1 MSRPTCTRCQ
11 GSGEGWHADQ
21 RCTRCGGSG
30 EEPEEFEEVEPFERL
45 SLLGAHTFF

>member
-21 RCTRCGGSG
+21 RCTRCNGTGLEPDDD
-30 EEPEEFEEVEPFERL
+30 EEDREPLPRL
-45 SLLGAHTFF
+45 KDE